1 MGQEKEYLTFILNGE
16 EFGVDILS
24 VQELR
29 VWSAVTELPNKPA
42 YIKGV
47 INLRGVIIPIIDLR
61 QRFGLAPLDYNAQ
74 TVTII
79 LRSVDSKKP
88 MVVGIVVDAVSEVY
102 KFELNSI
109 RKPPAFGQ
117 QIDSCF
123 LEGLASVEDKLII
136 LLNSLSLLDQNELY
150 QVSRPPE
157 KRFANENTLTV

>member
-157 KRFANENTLTV
+157 KQLANENTLTV